1 MILEELLKTM
11 DKDVMVKLTVVWI
24 DNSVIPYLQQTV
36 AELLSNPLY
45 SKPISMIIEKTELG
59 LYLDLIHDMK
69 KPLLNITLVNQ
80 PINQGE

>member
-11 DKDVMVKLTVVWI
+11 DKDAMVKLTVVWI

-59 LYLDLIHDMK
+59 LYLDLIHDER

-80 PINQGE
+80 QGE